1 MNLNFRLTLSAVVLT
16 ASTLISCSSTPPPL
30 VAKGESDAPF
40 GDLYTQAISDLRPK
54 GYIVDVGIG
63 IDKTGR
69 FDLALQKATLDGQ
82 EKVAAAFETKV
93 EGLRKNFAETLT
105 NGDTES
111 QELNET
117 FTSVTKAVISKTLNG
132 VQALSK
138 PKQIKYHDSRQ
149 VDVGILIGVD
159 PKTVNTAFLAQL
171 QGANAKLYER
181 FRATQGFE
189 DLQKEID
196 NYDKSSK

>member
-1 MNLNFRLTLSAVVLT
+1 MKLNFRLTLSAVVLT

-105 NGDTES
+105 NGDTEA

-132 VQALSK
+132 VQPLSK
-138 PKQIKYHDSRQ
+138 PKQIKYQDSRQ